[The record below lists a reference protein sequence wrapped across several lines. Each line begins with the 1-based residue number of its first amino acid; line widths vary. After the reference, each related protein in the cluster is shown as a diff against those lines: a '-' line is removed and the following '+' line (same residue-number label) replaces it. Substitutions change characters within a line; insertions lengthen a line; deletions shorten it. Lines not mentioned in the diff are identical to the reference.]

1 MRWLRQ
7 LLGLG
12 LGAVLVGAC
21 TPARKEVDGNIVRS
35 VHFEGNGGLGSGHND
50 LQLRGQM
57 EQGSSKFG
65 LLTWPFIYT
74 VDPVVYQAEL
84 LPRDAYRLEVWYA
97 HRGWFDAKVVGW
109 ELQRLRNTTD
119 KRAGVLDIQ
128 GVVEPGEPSVLRSLT
143 LEGLDKNLAVLG
155 NAVLRTAPI
164 SEGDQFD
171 LDLVDATAKLLADKL
186 HNLSRAYAKVKT
198 TIDVDA
204 DAKAVDVVLHVEPG
218 ISARYGEITITGNKR
233 IPSLYIEQNLTVE
246 QGDAYSLDALKQSQR
261 RLFEMSTFS
270 VVTVE
275 PDLSDP
281 TSETVPLKVTVSEAK
296 WRSFRIGAGLDYDG
310 FLLAPRVS
318 TRLRHVN
325 LFNQLMRAEFGA
337 SAGLAYDVSVGDTP
351 ESIPTWR
358 LTTSLAYPRIAQQ
371 RVALEL
377 KGSYEQDVY
386 SGLWAYRR
394 PEADLHVVW
403 KYTDEIQLRA
413 GPHVEQY
420 TFIGDYGPGQEIAQ
434 SRLFGIDASEGF
446 RYQLT
451 SLDQFVTWDWR
462 NDPVRTTRGS
472 YYTLQLREA
481 IPLSES
487 GYFFIGTNMEAR
499 RYVPVRFRRGGR
511 AAFPVVAVGK
521 VRGQVIQPIGDSQ
534 IPLPERA
541 FLGGA
546 NSLRGFRTNQVGP
559 YETLCT
565 YDNVTRGGTLF
576 GGGEQETVREVT
588 HYHLPSGGQVAA
600 ETSAE
605 LRYNLDQGI
614 VLAGFADVGILA
626 PNWAELGLDDLRYSF
641 GVGARYDTLVGPIRF
656 DLSFRP
662 LFPEDAGPDRWRR
675 CDPADLLAVDARVY
689 DFLSNFRGL
698 RGDAHPPF
706 ATVFFLTIGE
716 SI

>member
-1 MRWLRQ
+1 MRWLRY
-7 LLGLG
+7 LMLWGL
-12 LGAVLVGAC
+12 AVMAAC

-35 VHFEGNGGLGSGHND
+35 IHFDGNGGLGSGHND
-50 LQLRGQM
+50 LQLRSQM
-57 EQGSSKFG
+57 EQNASKFG

-74 VDPVVYQAEL
+74 VDPAQLRPEL

-97 HRGWFDAKVVGW
+97 HHGWFDAKVVGW
-109 ELQRLRNTTD
+109 QLQRLRSATE
-119 KRAGVLDIQ
+119 KRAGVLDVR
-128 GVVEPGEPSVLRSLT
+128 GVVAPGEPSVLRSLT
-143 LEGLDKNLAVLG
+143 LEGLDKNLQVLG
-155 NAVLRTAPI
+155 NAVLRNAPI
-164 SEGDQFD
+164 AEGDQFD
-171 LDLVDATAKLLADKL
+171 LELVDATAALLRDKL
-186 HNLSRAYAKVKT
+186 HNLSRAYATVST
-198 TIDVDA
+198 EISVDA
-204 DAKAVDVVLHVEPG
+204 DAKAVDVVLHAVPG

-233 IPSLYIEQNLTVE
+233 IPSLYVEQNLTVDE
-246 QGDAYSLDALKQSQR
+246 GDAYSLDALKQSQR

-281 TSETVPLKVTVSEAK
+281 TSERVPLKVTVAEAK
-296 WRSFRIGAGLDYDG
+296 WRSFRIGTGLDYDG
-310 FLLAPRVS
+310 FLIAPRVS
-318 TRLRHVN
+318 ARLRHVN
-325 LFNQLMRAEFGA
+325 LFNQLMRAEIAG

-351 ESIPTWR
+351 EFIPTWSVS
-358 LTTSLAYPRIAQQ
+358 TTLKYPRIAQQ

-394 PEADLHVVW
+394 PEVDLHVVW
-403 KYTDEIQLRA
+403 KFSDDIQVRV

-434 SRLFGIDASEGF
+434 SRLFGIDAEEGF

-487 GYFFIGTNMEAR
+487 GYFFVGTNLEAR
-499 RYVPVRFRRGGR
+499 RYVPIRLKRGGR

-565 YDNVTRGGTLF
+565 YDWVTRGGGLF
-576 GGGEQETVREVT
+576 GGPEEDPVREVT
-588 HYHLPSGGQVAA
+588 HYHLPTGGQVAA

-605 LRYNLDQGI
+605 LRYSWDYGV
-614 VLAGFADVGILA
+614 VLAAFVDVGILA
-626 PNWAELGLDDLRYSF
+626 PSWSELGLDDIRGSF

-662 LFPEDAGPDRWRR
+662 LFPEDEGPTRWRQ
-675 CDPADLLAVDARVY
+675 CDHDDSEVEDGRVF
-689 DFLSNFRGL
+689 DFLSNFSGL
-698 RGDAHPPF
+698 RGDSHPPF